1 MIHIKNLFFNEVVQ
15 ASCLNL
21 VSINNAFYT
30 VLDTAP
36 TFYDVLI
43 RRLAGEKDA
52 AM

>member
-1 MIHIKNLFFNEVVQ
+1 MIHIKNLSFNEVVQ
-15 ASCLNL
+15 ASRVNL

-30 VLDTAP
+30 VLDTTP